1 MEKIGVYIH
10 IPFCK
15 KKCLYCDFVSFNM
28 EQDFQKKYIEMLK
41 KEIKYWF
48 CENPNYD
55 IETIY
60 IGGGTPSYI
69 NELYI
74 EDILKIL
81 NPKKDIS
88 ITIEVNPGTVNE
100 KKLAKYKEIGINRL
114 SIGLQSADD
123 EQLKLIGRIHT
134 YEDFFRT
141 YELSRNLGF
150 DNINIDLMIGLPKQT
165 IKQIKNT
172 LDKIIKLRPEHIS
185 VYSLILEENTPL
197 SNLVKQNILNLP
209 KEEMERNMYWY
220 VKNYLEFNKYNHYEI
235 SNFALLNYEAKHNI
249 DCWKQK
255 QYIGFGIAAASY
267 INNKRFCNTSDI
279 NEYIKNISE
288 NNFAKNVEILEVQNK
303 NDIMKEYM
311 LLGLRMINGVA
322 ISEFE
327 SKFNENPIMIFKKE
341 LNKLVNDGLIII
353 DGDIIKLSKRGL
365 DLANL
370 VWEQF
375 I

>member
-123 EQLKLIGRIHT
+123 EQLKSIGRIHT

-255 QYIGFGIAAASY
+255 QYIGFGLAAASY
-267 INNKRFCNTSDI
+267 INNKRFCNISDI
-279 NEYIKNISE
+279 NKYIKNISE

-303 NDIMKEYM
+303 NDMMKEYM
-311 LLGLRMINGVA
+311 LLGLRMINGVV

-341 LNKLVNDGLIII
+341 LNKLVNEGLIII
-353 DGDIIKLSKRGL
+353 DGNIIKLSKRGL